1 MENRESIVMV
11 RALTRREFISR
22 ARGIHGDLY
31 IYSNL
36 IYINRRTK
44 VEIICQ
50 KHGSFMKR
58 PDAHVHQKQGC
69 PKCISAGYSKISIQF
84 LNDLAKDWKV
94 DIQHAE
100 NGGEYRIKDSNLGC
114 HYKADGYF
122 ELDNIKYMVEFHGDF
137 FHGNPMI
144 YKPDEICKLR
154 GKRYDELYKK
164 TMERMTRLKSL
175 GYTVIYIWERDYKQ
189 YLIDRNDYFSEGL
202 LDYYK
207 VL

>member
-1 MENRESIVMV
+1 
-11 RALTRREFISR
+11 
-22 ARGIHGDLY
+22 
-31 IYSNL
+31 
-36 IYINRRTK
+36 
-44 VEIICQ
+44 
-50 KHGSFMKR
+50 
-58 PDAHVHQKQGC
+58 
-69 PKCISAGYSKISIQF
+69 
-84 LNDLAKDWKV
+84 
-94 DIQHAE
+94 
-100 NGGEYRIKDSNLGC
+100 
-114 HYKADGYF
+114 
-122 ELDNIKYMVEFHGDF
+122 MVEFHGDF

-154 GKRYDELYKK
+154 EKRYDEVYKK